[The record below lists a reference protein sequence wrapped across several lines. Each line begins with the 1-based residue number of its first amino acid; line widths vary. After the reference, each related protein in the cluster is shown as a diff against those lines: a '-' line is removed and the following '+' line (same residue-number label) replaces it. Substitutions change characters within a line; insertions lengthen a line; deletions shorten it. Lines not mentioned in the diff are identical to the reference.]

1 MKTTVSSFLLHIAFA
16 GSVLGAEFSQSSIAG
31 LAGLSFGNNFPNKF
45 IVEVADPADN
55 PSKRSLD
62 GRTTH
67 EQLYDFMRKRD
78 LGFEVEREFD
88 APGLFVGSVVTLAD
102 AAKVMNIP
110 GVKAIRPVKLIPA
123 PQPVKKHIVT
133 GVDDPEV
140 PPDSEST
147 HILTVSHN
155 PLQPSYARYILIMDH
170 GRIGFNRAWTNCMP
184 KVSLGKESRLE
195 SLTQVIVIELYRN
208 GYGLKLPYQGID
220 FTNPFLGGGFG
231 PGFKVI
237 GGFDFVGDDFKLRLA
252 GTNTPQ
258 PDPDPLDQCNGHGTH
273 VAGIIGA
280 DPGNPFNISGVAF
293 KASINAYRI
302 FGCTGVVGDDIIIE
316 ALLRGV
322 SDGNDILTMSLG
334 GSDGWTEG
342 MSSVVSSR
350 IAATGKI
357 VTIAAG
363 NDGAKGSWY
372 TSGPGNAINA
382 ISVAS
387 LDNTVIPLQ
396 NATVHGVKHDPITY
410 FATFPLPV
418 NGTLPIFTTSND
430 TTIVDDACN
439 PLPDDTPD
447 LSSFVVIVKRGTCT
461 FVQKLTNVAAKG
473 GKVSLIYDNGSG
485 FSAID
490 VGNFT
495 ATLIQEADGDFLVN
509 EFASGAQVSLSFPQS
524 GASFNFPDA
533 SGGLI
538 SSFTSY
544 GPTNDFFFKPA
555 IAAPGGNIL
564 STFPVPLGTFAV
576 LSGTSMATPF
586 IAGVS
591 ALLFSVKGTTAQVGK
606 GARSLFETTAQRVPS
621 SHTDGDPLQTL
632 TQQGS
637 GLVDAFKAIHADVIV
652 SPGELILND
661 TAHFKSL
668 QTFTV
673 KNAGTSAKSFK
684 IGHIPAG
691 TALTFQPGTIFP
703 ADGPVPLSANSAS
716 VKFSETSF
724 TVHPGQTQEIT
735 AHFAPPTG
743 LDPTTFPVFSGFIE
757 IANAEESYQV
767 SYLGSVGSLKDVQV
781 VDDTDVFFGVNL
793 PILTDSAGNFLLNAT
808 NFTFVGD
815 DFPMVLLRLAF
826 GTPKLLFDLVEPD
839 IKLTTTLNKRG
850 DGPHS
855 SERTLFSFSSAA
867 KSGTFSQVPTLGSLF
882 EADFQ
887 PRNSDVDD
895 GTGFNTLAISA
906 PEFANGTTIPNG
918 SYRILLRALK
928 VTGDPTKEAD
938 FESWLSPVIGIDAP

>member
-1 MKTTVSSFLLHIAFA
+1 
-16 GSVLGAEFSQSSIAG
+16 
-31 LAGLSFGNNFPNKF
+31 
-45 IVEVADPADN
+45 
-55 PSKRSLD
+55 
-62 GRTTH
+62 
-67 EQLYDFMRKRD
+67 MRKRE
-78 LGFEVEREFD
+78 LRFEVEKEFNS
-88 APGLFVGSVVTLAD
+88 PGLFVGSVVTLSD
-102 AAKVMNIP
+102 AAKVMEIP

-133 GVDDPEV
+133 SLDDPQI

-147 HILTVSHN
+147 HVLTGVDKLH
-155 PLQPSYARYILIMDH
+155 AEGIFGEGIK
-170 GRIGFNRAWTNCMP
+170 IGIIDT
-184 KVSLGKESRLE
+184 
-195 SLTQVIVIELYRN
+195 
-208 GYGLKLPYQGID
+208 GID

-237 GGFDFVGDDFKLRLA
+237 GGFDFVGDDFS
-252 GTNTPQ
+252 TNTPQ
-258 PDPDPLDQCNGHGTH
+258 PDPNPLDQCNGHGTH

-280 DPGNPFNISGVAF
+280 DPNNPFNISGVAF

-334 GSDGWTEG
+334 GADGWTESS
-342 MSSVVSSR
+342 SSVVSSR

-363 NDGAKGSWY
+363 NDGSKGSWY

-387 LDNTVIPLQ
+387 LDNTIIPLQ
-396 NATVHGVKHDPITY
+396 NATVHGVEHNPITY
-410 FATFPLPV
+410 FATFPLPI
-418 NGTLPIFTTSND
+418 NGTLPIFATSND
-430 TTIVDDACN
+430 TTVVDDACN

-447 LSSFVVIVKRGTCT
+447 LSPFVVIIKRGTCT

-473 GKVSLIYDNGSG
+473 GQVALIYDNGSG
-485 FSAID
+485 FSDID

-495 ATLIQEADGDFLVN
+495 ATLIQEADGDFLVH

-555 IAAPGGNIL
+555 VAAPGGNIL

-591 ALLFSVKGTTAQVGK
+591 ALLFSVKGTAPEVGQ
-606 GARSLFETTAQRVPS
+606 GARTLFETTAQRVPS

-632 TQQGS
+632 TQQGA

-652 SPGELILND
+652 SPGELITND

-673 KNAGTSAKSFK
+673 KNVGNASKSFK
-684 IGHIPAG
+684 ISHIPAG

-703 ADGPVPLSANSAS
+703 ADGPVPLSAIAAS
-716 VKFSETSF
+716 IKFSETSF

-735 AHFAPPTG
+735 AHISPPTG
-743 LDPTTFPVFSGFIE
+743 LDPTTFPVFSGFIG
-757 IANAEESYQV
+757 ISNAEESYQV

-793 PILTDSAGNFLLNAT
+793 PVLTDSAGNFLLNAT

-815 DFPMVLLRLAF
+815 DFPTVLMRFTF

-839 IKLTTTLNKRG
+839 IRLKTTLNKRG
-850 DGPHS
+850 DDSH
-855 SERTLFSFSSAA
+855 
-867 KSGTFSQVPTLGSLF
+867 SGTFAQVPTLGSLF

-928 VTGDPTKEAD
+928 VTGDPTKEED
-938 FESWLSPVIGIDAP
+938 FESWLSPVIGVNAP

>member
-1 MKTTVSSFLLHIAFA
+1 MLPTVSSVFVSLVLA
-16 GSVLGAEFSQSSIAG
+16 GHALGAKFSQSAISQSIGA
-31 LAGLSFGNNFPNKF
+31 ASFGNTVPNKF
-45 IVEVADPADN
+45 IVEVADAGDIPG
-55 PSKRSLD
+55 KRSLD
-62 GRTTH
+62 SRT
-67 EQLYDFMRKRD
+67 RD
-78 LGFEVEREFD
+78 LGFTVEKEFNS
-88 APGLFVGSVVTLAD
+88 PGLFVGSVVTLSD
-102 AAKVMNIP
+102 AAKVLDIP
-110 GVKAIRPVKLIPA
+110 GVQAIRPVKLIPA
-123 PQPVKKHIVT
+123 PRPVKKHIVT
-133 GVDDPEV
+133 GLDDPQI

-147 HILTVSHN
+147 HILTGVDKLHAEGISGDG
-155 PLQPSYARYILIMDH
+155 IK
-170 GRIGFNRAWTNCMP
+170 IGM
-184 KVSLGKESRLE
+184 
-195 SLTQVIVIELYRN
+195 YR
-208 GYGLKLPYQGID
+208 ID

-237 GGFDFVGDDFKLRLA
+237 GGFDFVGDNFRS
-252 GTNTPQ
+252 NTPV
-258 PDPDPLDQCNGHGTH
+258 PDPIPLDQCNGHGTH

-280 DPGNPFNISGVAF
+280 NPGNPFNISGVAF
-293 KASINAYRI
+293 NASINAYRI
-302 FGCTGVVGDDIIIE
+302 FGCTGDVGDDIIIE
-316 ALLRGV
+316 ALLQGV
-322 SDGNDILTMSLG
+322 KDGNHILTMSLG
-334 GSDGWTEG
+334 GADGWTESS
-342 MSSVVSSR
+342 SSVVSSR

-396 NATVHGVKHDPITY
+396 NATVHGVQHDPITY
-410 FATFPLPV
+410 FSTFPFPV
-418 NGTLPIFTTSND
+418 NGTLPIFATSND
-430 TTIVDDACN
+430 TTVVDDACD

-447 LSSFVVIVKRGTCT
+447 LSPFVVIIRRGTCT

-473 GKVSLIYDNGSG
+473 GQVSLIYDNGSG
-485 FSAID
+485 FDEID

-495 ATLIQEADGDFLVN
+495 ATLIQEADGVFLVN
-509 EFASGAQVSLSFPQS
+509 EFASGASVSLSFPQS
-524 GASFNFPDA
+524 GASFEFPDSA
-533 SGGLI
+533 GGLI
-538 SSFTSY
+538 SSFTSF

-555 IAAPGGNIL
+555 VAAPGGNIL

-591 ALLFSVKGTTAQVGK
+591 ALLLSVKGTSPEVGLS
-606 GARSLFETTAQRVPS
+606 ARTLLETTAQRVPS

-632 TQQGS
+632 TQQGA

-652 SPGELILND
+652 SPGELITND

-668 QTFTV
+668 QTFSV
-673 KNAGTSAKSFK
+673 KNIGKTTKSFK
-684 IGHIPAG
+684 VSHVPAG

-703 ADGPVPLSANSAS
+703 ADGPVPLSTNFAT
-716 VKFSETSF
+716 VKLSQTSF
-724 TVHPGQTQEIT
+724 TVRPGQTQEIT
-735 AHFAPPTG
+735 ARITPPTG

-757 IANAEESYQV
+757 ISNAEESYQV
-767 SYLGSVGSLKDVQV
+767 SYLGLAGALKDVQV

-793 PILTDSAGNFLLNAT
+793 PVLTDAAGNFITNTT

-815 DFPMVLLRLAF
+815 DAPTVLLRLTF

-839 IKLTTTLNKRG
+839 IKLKTTLNQRSDDLKPVADR
-850 DGPHS
+850 
-855 SERTLFSFSSAA
+855 EVFSFPNVA
-867 KSGTFSQVPTLGSLF
+867 KSGTFAQVRTLGSLF

-887 PRNSDVDD
+887 PRNSDEDD
-895 GTGFNTLAISA
+895 GTGFNTLTISS

-928 VTGDPTKEAD
+928 VTGDPTKEED
-938 FESWLSPVIGIDAP
+938 FESWLSPIIGVDA